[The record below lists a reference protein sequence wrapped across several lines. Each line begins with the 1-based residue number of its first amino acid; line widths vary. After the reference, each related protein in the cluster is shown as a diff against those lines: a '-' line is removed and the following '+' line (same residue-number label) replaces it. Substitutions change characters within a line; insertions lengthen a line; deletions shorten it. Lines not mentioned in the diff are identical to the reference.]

1 MKTTGITFKDIIK
14 EIYQD
19 STMSVDVNQN
29 SISSDK
35 YDDLDNFNNFY
46 KQKQK
51 EFNDI
56 LETLNLADYSNLL
69 KQSGQY
75 RFNSKDKDFVK
86 EILSEYTKKLEPL
99 RRADYNN
106 ADPDFII
113 KLHDGFITLFQ
124 NLEVSDEQ
132 LNEIGN
138 SLSNRIKY
146 LRKLMESKTRLIE
159 AKTNDLIRLS
169 FAGQNYDF
177 HNLDIK
183 DMYAWLSA
191 MVQDF
196 DLFYSK
202 WKTIIE
208 IMAQLKDDEISEQCS
223 SAVNNLSK
231 SGLYKLQ
238 MENIISAKAT
248 EMLRDNEEYQ
258 EIIKQINA
266 IIYSPKKQPLISKV
280 RKEFDKLQERKDE
293 ILKPL
298 YNKISQEL
306 FNCDYEPLD
315 LNLITLDS
323 LTKENALLDK
333 AIYEYVYELKMQ
345 DKWHHRPTISD
356 EKDKEIQQE
365 VDQEFIR
372 IEKR

>member
-159 AKTNDLIRLS
+159 AK
-169 FAGQNYDF
+169 
-177 HNLDIK
+177 
-183 DMYAWLSA
+183 
-191 MVQDF
+191 
-196 DLFYSK
+196 
-202 WKTIIE
+202 
-208 IMAQLKDDEISEQCS
+208 
-223 SAVNNLSK
+223 
-231 SGLYKLQ
+231 
-238 MENIISAKAT
+238 
-248 EMLRDNEEYQ
+248 
-258 EIIKQINA
+258 
-266 IIYSPKKQPLISKV
+266 
-280 RKEFDKLQERKDE
+280 
-293 ILKPL
+293 
-298 YNKISQEL
+298 NK
-306 FNCDYEPLD
+306 
-315 LNLITLDS
+315 
-323 LTKENALLDK
+323 
-333 AIYEYVYELKMQ
+333 
-345 DKWHHRPTISD
+345 
-356 EKDKEIQQE
+356 
-365 VDQEFIR
+365 
-372 IEKR
+372 

>member
-1 MKTTGITFKDIIK
+1 
-14 EIYQD
+14 
-19 STMSVDVNQN
+19 MSVDVNQN